1 MKPVRQI
8 RDNDCLQACIASLL
22 DLSLEEVPCETEQD
36 TWIDKYRDFLEP
48 RGLSLEQ
55 IGYTIGKAPRGYSIL
70 SIWLDKEKSHA
81 VVAWQ
86 GIVVHDPNN
95 EDLTFASN
103 AARRKWIVFTSLNP
117 VVSIG

>member
-8 RDNDCLQACIASLL
+8 GDNDCLQACIASILG
-22 DLSLEEVPCETEQD
+22 LSLGEVPCETEQD

-48 RGLSLEQ
+48 RGLSLETVA
-55 IGYTIGKAPRGYSIL
+55 YTIGKAPRGYAIL

-117 VVSIG
+117 GIR